1 MKATFLG
8 IVVLNKYPYLCQQ
21 LIKNDNMEKLL
32 RINLWLLMCCSLFLS
47 SCEQEDGDWEPMK
60 WDTKVKSSI
69 AVPIEGGTYVFRC
82 TNYHF
87 FGLQV
92 LNENGKYIRPEQDED
107 FTRLNGEWCTAEVA
121 DGVLTVTISP
131 NTEAK
136 KRTAAVGV
144 SAGDVFDGFT
154 FEQVGL

>member
-1 MKATFLG
+1 MK
-8 IVVLNKYPYLCQQ
+8 
-21 LIKNDNMEKLL
+21 KLL

-87 FGLQV
+87 FGYTSLMRMAS
-92 LNENGKYIRPEQDED
+92 I
-107 FTRLNGEWCTAEVA
+107 
-121 DGVLTVTISP
+121 
-131 NTEAK
+131 
-136 KRTAAVGV
+136 
-144 SAGDVFDGFT
+144 
-154 FEQVGL
+154 

>member
-1 MKATFLG
+1 MAPY
-8 IVVLNKYPYLCQQ
+8 VLLFVFV
-21 LIKNDNMEKLL
+21 LL
-32 RINLWLLMCCSLFLS
+32 RAGRWRLGANEMGYQSKIKY
-47 SCEQEDGDWEPMK
+47 SCPHRGRHVCFPMHK
-60 WDTKVKSSI
+60 L
-69 AVPIEGGTYVFRC
+69 P
-82 TNYHF
+82 F
-87 FGLQV
+87 FWLQV

-136 KRTAAVGV
+136 KRTATLGV
-144 SAGDVFDGFT
+144 SPGDVFDGFT